1 MSLVFLII
9 AIIAVG
15 ILVLVAISL
24 TNKHAYSFDVEEYQT
39 KWLKIENSLD
49 RHNPQSFQL
58 AVLNADKLLDKALN
72 EMGTPGKTMGDRLK
86 KVGDQFSRRNA
97 VWGAHILRNK
107 LAHED
112 NFEIDYDQ
120 ASRALA
126 AFRQGLKDLGAI

>member
-1 MSLVFLII
+1 MSLIFLII

-39 KWLKIENSLD
+39 RWLKIENSLD

-72 EMGTPGKTMGDRLK
+72 EMGIPGKTMGDRLK

-112 NFEIDYDQ
+112 SFEIDYDQ

>member
-1 MSLVFLII
+1 MSLVFLVI

-15 ILVLVAISL
+15 ILALVAISL
-24 TNKHAYSFDVEEYQT
+24 TNRHAYSFNVEEYQT

-49 RHNPQSFQL
+49 RNDPRSYEL
-58 AVLNADKLLDKALN
+58 AVMNADKLLDKALI
-72 EMGTPGKTMGDRLK
+72 EMGLPGKTMGDRLK
-86 KVGDQFSRRNA
+86 KYGDHFSKRNA

-107 LAHED
+107 IAHED
-112 NFEIDYDQ
+112 NFEINYDQ

>member
-72 EMGTPGKTMGDRLK
+72 EMGIPGKTMGDRLK